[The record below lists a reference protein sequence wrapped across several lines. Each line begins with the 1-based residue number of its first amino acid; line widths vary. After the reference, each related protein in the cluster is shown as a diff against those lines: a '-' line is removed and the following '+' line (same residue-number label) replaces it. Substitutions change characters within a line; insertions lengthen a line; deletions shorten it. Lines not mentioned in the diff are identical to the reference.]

1 MTNLFRLGQ
10 QATQNATQAVQD
22 AQENTPPQDVQVAPL
37 SFDAILNSIPCRVTV
52 EQNQNKTDKA
62 PKSEIGPNAEVWKRY
77 VLETDR
83 ADKELVEGWNNSLDM
98 LLIFVRSLASVRL
111 TSNVRLMWSQAALF
125 SAISTAFILEST
137 QDLKPDYAEVSAHTL
152 AAILAAVSS
161 GSTANSSDIPTMDQS
176 EFLPSSAAIQVN
188 ILWFTSLSL
197 SVAVALIAIV
207 AKDWCYQFMATRT
220 GPALVQG
227 RRRQLRWEG
236 IEQWRMREI
245 LNVLPL
251 MMHAALLLFAIGLSL
266 YLWDIN
272 PRVALPVV
280 VTTVAVGVFYFVTL
294 LLPLFFRYCP
304 FTTGPMKLILPYW
317 YKIARPT
324 LKLVLQCLG
333 WLVVPFVTLFAVM
346 KRCLKRSPTRRW
358 NLKAEGRKSGLRH
371 WAAQLSFSGCWEES
385 KQVVAGRVKLIS
397 DRFMVDRSQLD
408 RQDTPMDATTSSM
421 LGWMIAQCENLDS
434 VDIALQSLTCTKTWL
449 PRVPLQKCGAFEA
462 TFMRLS
468 TDLVAWRSIRD
479 SKGPESE
486 KMKESVLLQSQCLSL
501 MSQTE
506 VIKQPDGYLDIL
518 HKTRP
523 LGVCRVID
531 QCWNTDGNYRQA
543 SKELGSL
550 SLHLS
555 DQWERDNDWREQLQR
570 QWKLIDMIN
579 KKVVDLP
586 VADVT
591 HLVGGTAKSY
601 IYAPDQSP
609 TPLIVLLNTQPYSQD
624 RDLCRMIGIALTM
637 AYIEKHGSHS
647 RDLTT
652 NRVPQ
657 ESRAMKTYL
666 DLTTTAPTDER
677 GHTCEQLLL
686 YVLLCALPDCLES
699 KESSDMQAVVDI
711 ICDQERRILQPSSL
725 RHAYLT
731 LPQDSLITLI
741 NLVFPDMDSGT
752 HITPPV
758 ITTPSRTSGDVAIE
772 MRDPPPTA
780 ALELDKVEPSSTVK
794 MDPNDPSSLKLAKCL
809 LAFAR
814 NVSYQYYYQDDS
826 TPWKPAEDT
835 LHSAVDA
842 IIRSNLHIHAYH
854 TIHSQTGDL
863 VPYCMSFLW
872 RFTWAL
878 LKKWC
883 RTIGSI
889 ELDIPSVLGPLRVS
903 QGDLPV
909 YVDGMGYTESWMEK
923 IRLACEQSPQSV
935 LDSQIL
941 DWMINFYIVNSE
953 RDHGPSTADASGSEP
968 PKTWLSIL
976 QDLQKACEDK
986 VAQSV
991 PNTNQDRQPHETP
1004 PAEGANDRS
1013 DQTDAGEVARDGEPK
1028 DGDRTHAEMQLD
1040 RLPPELL

>member
-10 QATQNATQAVQD
+10 QATQNA

-62 PKSEIGPNAEVWKRY
+62 PKSDIGPNAEVWKRY

-83 ADKELVEGWNNSLDM
+83 ADKELVEGWNK
-98 LLIFVRSLASVRL
+98 
-111 TSNVRLMWSQAALF
+111 
-125 SAISTAFILEST
+125 FILEST
-137 QDLKPDYAEVSAHTL
+137 QDLKPDYAEVSAHAL

-176 EFLPSSAAIQVN
+176 EFSPSSAAIQVN

-220 GPALVQG
+220 GPALIQG

-280 VTTVAVGVFYFVTL
+280 VVTAAVGVFYFVTL

-317 YKIARPT
+317 YKVAGST

-333 WLVVPFVTLFAVM
+333 WLVVPFVTIFAAM
-346 KRCLKRSPTRRW
+346 NQCLKRSPTQKS
-358 NLKAEGRKSGLRH
+358 NLKSEDRKSGLRH

-385 KQVVAGRVKLIS
+385 KQLIAGRVELIS

-408 RQDTPMDATTSSM
+408 RQDTPMDDTTSSM

-462 TFMRLS
+462 TFMRMS
-468 TDLVAWRSIRD
+468 TDLVAWRSISD

-486 KMKESVLLQSQCLSL
+486 KLKESVLLQSQCLSL

-518 HKTRP
+518 HK
-523 LGVCRVID
+523 LYQVID
-531 QCWNTDGNYRQA
+531 QCWDTHGNYKQA

-550 SLHLS
+550 SLHLLGNGYW
-555 DQWERDNDWREQLQR
+555 DIHPRGQLNR
-570 QWKLIDMIN
+570 QWKLVEMVIQGAT
-579 KKVVDLP
+579 DLS
-586 VADVT
+586 ATDIT
-591 HLVGGTAKSY
+591 HLVDGIAKSY

-624 RDLCRMIGIALTM
+624 KDLCRMIGIALTM
-637 AYIEKHGSHS
+637 AYIEKHGNHS
-647 RDLTT
+647 RDPTANLTSSKS
-652 NRVPQ
+652 Q
-657 ESRAMKTYL
+657 AMKTYL
-666 DLTTTAPTDER
+666 DLTATAPTDDR
-677 GHTCEQLLL
+677 WHTCEQLLL
-686 YVLLCALPDCLES
+686 YGLLCALADCLES
-699 KESSDMQAVVDI
+699 KESSNMRAVVDI
-711 ICDQERRILQPSSL
+711 ICDQERQILQPSSL
-725 RHAYLT
+725 SHAYLT

-772 MRDPPPTA
+772 MSDPPPTA
-780 ALELDKVEPSSTVK
+780 DLELDKVEPSSTVK
-794 MDPNDPSSLKLAKCL
+794 MDPDDPSSLKLAKCL
-809 LAFAR
+809 LGFAR
-814 NVSYQYYYQDDS
+814 DVSDQYRRQNDF
-826 TPWKPAEDT
+826 TPWRPAEDT

-863 VPYCMSFLW
+863 VPHCMSFLW
-872 RFTWAL
+872 RFTQAL
-878 LKKWC
+878 LCKW
-883 RTIGSI
+883 RWTSGLI
-889 ELDIPSVLGPLRVS
+889 ELGVPSVLGPLRVS
-903 QGDLPV
+903 QGDLPDD
-909 YVDGMGYTESWMEK
+909 VDGMGYTESWMEK

-935 LDSQIL
+935 LDSKIL
-941 DWMINFYIVNSE
+941 HWMIVIHQAHSQ

-968 PKTWLSIL
+968 PTTWRNIL
-976 QDLQKACEDK
+976 QDLRKACKDK
-986 VAQSV
+986 VAQSA
-991 PNTNQDRQPHETP
+991 PNNNQDRQPHETP

-1013 DQTDAGEVARDGEPK
+1013 DQTDAGGVAQDGEPE
-1028 DGDRTHAEMQLD
+1028 DSDRAHAEMQLD
-1040 RLPPELL
+1040 CLPP

>member
-10 QATQNATQAVQD
+10 QATQNATQPVRD
-22 AQENTPPQDVQVAPL
+22 AQENTPPQDVQAAPL
-37 SFDAILNSIPCRVTV
+37 FFDAILNSIPCRVTV

-62 PKSEIGPNAEVWKRY
+62 PKSDIGPNAEVWKRY

-98 LLIFVRSLASVRL
+98 LLIFVRSLASVTL

-137 QDLKPDYAEVSAHTL
+137 HDLKPDFAEVSAHTL

-176 EFLPSSAAIQVN
+176 EFSPSSAAIQVN

-272 PRVALPVV
+272 PQVALPVV
-280 VTTVAVGVFYFVTL
+280 VTTVAVGAFYFVTL

-317 YKIARPT
+317 YKVAGST
-324 LKLVLQCLG
+324 LKLVLECLG
-333 WLVVPFVTLFAVM
+333 WLVVPFFTAFGVM
-346 KRCLKRSPTRRW
+346 KRCLRRSPTRKS
-358 NLKAEGRKSGLRH
+358 NLSSEDQRSGLRR
-371 WAAQLSFSGCWEES
+371 WAAQLSFSGCWKDS
-385 KQVVAGRVKLIS
+385 KRLIAKRVELMS
-397 DRFMVDRSQLD
+397 SSFMVDRSQLVH
-408 RQDTPMDATTSSM
+408 QDTPMDRTTSSM
-421 LGWMIAQCENLDS
+421 LGWMIAQCENPDS
-434 VDIALQSLTCTKTWL
+434 VDIALQSLLCTKPWL
-449 PRVPLQKCGAFEA
+449 PRIPLQTCGAFEA
-462 TFMRLS
+462 ALTRLS
-468 TDLVAWRSIRD
+468 TDLVAWRHIRS

-486 KMKESVLLQSQCLSL
+486 KLKESVLVQSQCLSM
-501 MSQTE
+501 MSHTE
-506 VIKQPDGYLDIL
+506 VIKQPDGYLDTL
-518 HKTRP
+518 HG
-523 LGVCRVID
+523 LYQVID
-531 QCWNTDGNYRQA
+531 QCWDTDRNYRQA
-543 SKELGSL
+543 LKELGSL

-555 DQWERDNDWREQLQR
+555 DQWDQEDRYREQLDR
-570 QWKLIDMIN
+570 QWKLIDMII
-579 KKVVDLP
+579 KKVVDLSA
-586 VADVT
+586 ADIT
-591 HLVGGTAKSY
+591 HLVEGIAKSY
-601 IYAPDQSP
+601 IYAPYQSL

-624 RDLCRMIGIALTM
+624 KDLCRMIGVALTM

-647 RDLTT
+647 RDPTANGT
-652 NRVPQ
+652 SPK
-657 ESRAMKTYL
+657 SRAMKTYL
-666 DLTTTAPTDER
+666 DLTATAPTGDR
-677 GHTCEQLLL
+677 WHGCEQLLL
-686 YVLLCALPDCLES
+686 YGLFCALHGFLES
-699 KESSDMQAVVDI
+699 KESSNVQTVVDI
-711 ICDQERRILQPSSL
+711 ICDQERQILQPSSL

-741 NLVFPDMDSGT
+741 NLVFPDMNSGT

-758 ITTPSRTSGDVAIE
+758 ITTPSRKSGDIMIE
-772 MRDPPPTA
+772 MSNPPPTA
-780 ALELDKVEPSSTVK
+780 ALDKEESSSTVR

-814 NVSYQYYYQDDS
+814 DVSNRYFGQNDF
-826 TPWKPAEDT
+826 TPWRPAEDT

-863 VPYCMSFLW
+863 VPHCMSFLW
-872 RFTWAL
+872 RFTQAL
-878 LKKWC
+878 LCKW
-883 RTIGSI
+883 RWTSGLI
-889 ELDIPSVLGPLRVS
+889 ELGVPSVLGPLRVS
-903 QGDLPV
+903 QGDLPDD
-909 YVDGMGYTESWMEK
+909 VDGMGYTESWMEK

-935 LDSQIL
+935 LDSKIL
-941 DWMINFYIVNSE
+941 HWMIVIHQAHSQ

-968 PKTWLSIL
+968 LKTWLSIL
-976 QDLQKACEDK
+976 QDLEKACEDK

-991 PNTNQDRQPHETP
+991 PNTNQDRQPRETP
-1004 PAEGANDRS
+1004 PSEGANDRS
-1013 DQTDAGEVARDGEPK
+1013 AQTDAGGVAQDGESK
-1028 DGDRTHAEMQLD
+1028 DGDRTQDEMQLD
-1040 RLPPELL
+1040 RLPP

>member
-1 MTNLFRLGQ
+1 MTNLFWLGQ

-22 AQENTPPQDVQVAPL
+22 AQGSTKPQDVQVAPL
-37 SFDAILNSIPCRVTV
+37 SFNTILNDIPVQVTI
-52 EQNQNKTDKA
+52 EQSYKNADKT
-62 PKSEIGPNAEVWKRY
+62 PKSDIGPNAEVWKRY

-83 ADKELVEGWNNSLDM
+83 ADKELVEGWNK
-98 LLIFVRSLASVRL
+98 
-111 TSNVRLMWSQAALF
+111 
-125 SAISTAFILEST
+125 FILEST
-137 QDLKPDYAEVSAHTL
+137 QDLKPDYAKVSAHTL

-161 GSTANSSDIPTMDQS
+161 GTSSNTSDIPTMDQS

-220 GPALVQG
+220 GPALIQG

-236 IEQWRMREI
+236 IEQWRMQEI

-272 PRVALPVV
+272 PQVALPVV
-280 VTTVAVGVFYFVTL
+280 VVTAAVGVFYF
-294 LLPLFFRYCP
+294 
-304 FTTGPMKLILPYW
+304 LILPYW
-317 YKIARPT
+317 YKVAGST
-324 LKLVLQCLG
+324 LKLVLHCLG
-333 WLVVPFVTLFAVM
+333 RLVVPFVTVFAAM
-346 KRCLKRSPTRRW
+346 KQCLKRSPTQKL
-358 NLKAEGRKSGLRH
+358 NLKSEDRKSGLRH

-385 KQVVAGRVKLIS
+385 KQLVAGRVKLIS
-397 DRFMVDRSQLD
+397 DRFIVDRSQLD

-434 VDIALQSLTCTKTWL
+434 VDIALHSLTCTKTWL
-449 PRVPLQKCGAFEA
+449 PRVPLQRCGAFEA

-468 TDLVAWRSIRD
+468 TDLVAWRSISD

-486 KMKESVLLQSQCLSL
+486 KLKESVLVQSQCLSM

-506 VIKQPDGYLDIL
+506 VIKQPDGYLDTL
-518 HKTRP
+518 YE
-523 LGVCRVID
+523 LYQVID
-531 QCWNTDGNYRQA
+531 QCWDTDGNYKQA

-555 DQWERDNDWREQLQR
+555 DRWERDNRWREQLQR
-570 QWKLIDMIN
+570 QWKLIDKIN
-579 KKVVDLP
+579 KKVVDLSA
-586 VADVT
+586 ADIT
-591 HLVGGTAKSY
+591 HLVGGIAKSY
-601 IYAPDQSP
+601 IYAPHQSP
-609 TPLIVLLNTQPYSQD
+609 TPLIVLLNTQPYTQGG
-624 RDLCRMIGIALTM
+624 DLCRMIGVALTV

-647 RDLTT
+647 RDPTA
-652 NRVPQ
+652 NRTSPK
-657 ESRAMKTYL
+657 SRAMKTYL
-666 DLTTTAPTDER
+666 DLTTTAPTGDR
-677 GHTCEQLLL
+677 WHSCEQLLL
-686 YVLLCALPDCLES
+686 YGLFCALHGFLKS
-699 KESSDMQAVVDI
+699 KERSNVRTVVDI
-711 ICDQERRILQPSSL
+711 ICDQERQILQLSSL

-741 NLVFPDMDSGT
+741 NLVFPDIDSGT

-772 MRDPPPTA
+772 ISNTPPTA
-780 ALELDKVEPSSTVK
+780 AIELDKQESSSTVK
-794 MDPNDPSSLKLAKCL
+794 MDPNDPSRMKLAKCL
-809 LAFAR
+809 LAFAQD
-814 NVSYQYYYQDDS
+814 VSRQYYNQNDS
-826 TPWKPAEDT
+826 TPWRPAEDT

-872 RFTWAL
+872 WFTWVL
-878 LKKWC
+878 LWKWHQ
-883 RTIGSI
+883 TSGSM

-903 QGDLPV
+903 QGDLPAH
-909 YVDGMGYTESWMEK
+909 VDGMGYTESWMEK

-935 LDSQIL
+935 LDSKIL
-941 DWMINFYIVNSE
+941 DRMIHFYQFYNG

-968 PKTWLSIL
+968 PKTWQSIL
-976 QDLQKACEDK
+976 QDLRKACKDK
-986 VAQSV
+986 VAQSA
-991 PNTNQDRQPHETP
+991 PNNNQDRHPHETP

-1013 DQTDAGEVARDGEPK
+1013 DQTDAGGVAQDDQPK
-1028 DGDRTHAEMQLD
+1028 DGDRTQDEMQLD

>member
-10 QATQNATQAVQD
+10 QATQNAAQAVRD
-22 AQENTPPQDVQVAPL
+22 AQENIPPQDVQVAPL

-52 EQNQNKTDKA
+52 EHNQHKTDKA
-62 PKSEIGPNAEVWKRY
+62 PKSDIGPNAEVWKRY

-98 LLIFVRSLASVRL
+98 LLIFVRSLASVTL
-111 TSNVRLMWSQAALF
+111 TSNVRPMWSQAALF

-137 QDLKPDYAEVSAHTL
+137 QDLKPDFAEVSAHTL

-176 EFLPSSAAIQVN
+176 EFSPSAAAIQVN

-272 PRVALPVV
+272 PQVALPVV

-317 YKIARPT
+317 YKVARPT
-324 LKLVLQCLG
+324 LKLVLECLG
-333 WLVVPFVTLFAVM
+333 WLVVPFVALFAVM
-346 KRCLKRSPTRRW
+346 KQCLKRSPTRRW

-371 WAAQLSFSGCWEES
+371 WAAQLSFIGCWDES
-385 KQVVAGRVKLIS
+385 KQLVAGRVKLIS
-397 DRFMVDRSQLD
+397 DSFMVDRSQLD
-408 RQDTPMDATTSSM
+408 RQDTPMDSTTSSM

-434 VDIALQSLTCTKTWL
+434 VDIALKSLLCTKPWL

-462 TFMRLS
+462 TFMRMS
-468 TDLVAWRSIRD
+468 TDLVAWTSISD

-486 KMKESVLLQSQCLSL
+486 KLKESVLVQSQYLSM
-501 MSQTE
+501 MSHTE
-506 VIKQPDGYLDIL
+506 VIKKPDGYLETL
-518 HKTRP
+518 HE
-523 LGVCRVID
+523 LYQVID
-531 QCWNTDGNYRQA
+531 QCWNTDHNYRRA

-555 DQWERDNDWREQLQR
+555 DQWDREDRYREQLDR
-570 QWKLIDMIN
+570 QWKLIGMII
-579 KKVVDLP
+579 KKVVDLSA
-586 VADVT
+586 ADIT
-591 HLVGGTAKSY
+591 HLVEGIAKSY

-609 TPLIVLLNTQPYSQD
+609 TPLVVLLNIQPYSQD
-624 RDLCRMIGIALTM
+624 KDICRMIGVALTM

-657 ESRAMKTYL
+657 QSRAMKTYL
-666 DLTTTAPTDER
+666 DLTATAPTDDR
-677 GHTCEQLLL
+677 WHTCERLLL
-686 YVLLCALPDCLES
+686 FGLTSTLVNCVES
-699 KESSDMQAVVDI
+699 TDRSNIQTSVDI
-711 ICDQERRILQPSSL
+711 ICDQERQILQPSSL
-725 RHAYLT
+725 SLAYLT

-752 HITPPV
+752 HVAPPV

-772 MRDPPPTA
+772 MSDPPPTA
-780 ALELDKVEPSSTVK
+780 GLELDKVEPSSTVK
-794 MDPNDPSSLKLAKCL
+794 MDPSDPSRMKLAKCL

-814 NVSYQYYYQDDS
+814 DVSNQYFLQDDS

-863 VPYCMSFLW
+863 VPYCMSSLW
-872 RFTWAL
+872 AFTWAL
-878 LKKWC
+878 LWKW
-883 RTIGSI
+883 RVTSGSI

-903 QGDLPV
+903 QGDLPA
-909 YVDGMGYTESWMEK
+909 YVDGMGYTDSWVEK

-941 DWMINFYIVNSE
+941 DWMIIFYQSYSE
-953 RDHGPSTADASGSEP
+953 SDHGPSTADASGSEP
-968 PKTWLSIL
+968 PKTWRSIL
-976 QDLQKACEDK
+976 EDLHKACKDR
-986 VAQSV
+986 VAQSA
-991 PNTNQDRQPHETP
+991 PNNNQDRHPHETP

-1013 DQTDAGEVARDGEPK
+1013 AQTDAGGVAQDGEPE
-1028 DGDRTHAEMQLD
+1028 DSDRAHAEMQLD
-1040 RLPPELL
+1040 CLSP

>member
-10 QATQNATQAVQD
+10 QSTQNPTQAVQD
-22 AQENTPPQDVQVAPL
+22 AQENNLPPDVQVAPL
-37 SFDAILNSIPCRVTV
+37 SFDAILNSISCRVTV

-62 PKSEIGPNAEVWKRY
+62 PKSDIGPNAEVWKRY

-98 LLIFVRSLASVRL
+98 LLIF
-111 TSNVRLMWSQAALF
+111 AALF

-137 QDLKPDYAEVSAHTL
+137 HDLKPDYAEVSAHTL

-161 GSTANSSDIPTMDQS
+161 GNSANSSDIPTMDQS
-176 EFLPSSAAIQVN
+176 EFLPSVAAIQVN

-317 YKIARPT
+317 YKVAGST
-324 LKLVLQCLG
+324 LKLVLECLG
-333 WLVVPFVTLFAVM
+333 WLVVPFVTLFAAM
-346 KRCLKRSPTRRW
+346 KQCLKRSPTQKSD
-358 NLKAEGRKSGLRH
+358 LKSEGRKSGLRR
-371 WAAQLSFSGCWEES
+371 WAAQLSFSDCWDES
-385 KQVVAGRVKLIS
+385 KQLVAGRVQLIS
-397 DRFMVDRSQLD
+397 DSFMVDRSQLD
-408 RQDTPMDATTSSM
+408 RQDTPMDGTTSSM

-468 TDLVAWRSIRD
+468 TDLVAWRSISD

-486 KMKESVLLQSQCLSL
+486 KLKESVLMQSQCLSM
-501 MSQTE
+501 MSHTE
-506 VIKQPDGYLDIL
+506 VIKKPDGYLDTL
-518 HKTRP
+518 HE
-523 LGVCRVID
+523 LYQVID
-531 QCWNTDGNYRQA
+531 QCWNTDHNYRRA

-555 DQWERDNDWREQLQR
+555 DQWDREDRYREQLDR
-570 QWKLIDMIN
+570 QWKLIDMII
-579 KKVVDLP
+579 KKVVDLSA
-586 VADVT
+586 ADIT
-591 HLVGGTAKSY
+591 HLVEGIAKSY
-601 IYAPDQSP
+601 IYAPHQSP
-609 TPLIVLLNTQPYSQD
+609 TPLIVLLNIQPYSQD
-624 RDLCRMIGIALTM
+624 KDICRMIGVALTM

-657 ESRAMKTYL
+657 QSRAMKTYL
-666 DLTTTAPTDER
+666 DLTATAPTDDR
-677 GHTCEQLLL
+677 WHTCERLLL
-686 YVLLCALPDCLES
+686 FGLTSTLVNCVES
-699 KESSDMQAVVDI
+699 TGRSDIQMLVDI
-711 ICDQERRILQPSSL
+711 ICGEEHHILQVDSL
-725 RHAYLT
+725 RHSYLN
-731 LPQDSLITLI
+731 LLRRSLEMLV
-741 NLVFPDMDSGT
+741 NLVFTDTRSDTS
-752 HITPPV
+752 ITPPA
-758 ITTPSRTSGDVAIE
+758 ITTPSRTSGDAAIE
-772 MRDPPPTA
+772 ISDAPPTA
-780 ALELDKVEPSSTVK
+780 ALELDKQESSSTVK

-809 LAFAR
+809 VAFAR
-814 NVSYQYYYQDDS
+814 DVSDQYWRQYDL
-826 TPWKPAEDT
+826 TPWRPAEDT

-854 TIHSQTGDL
+854 TIRSQTGDL
-863 VPYCMSFLW
+863 VPHCMSFLW
-872 RFTWAL
+872 WFTRAL
-878 LKKWC
+878 LDKW
-883 RTIGSI
+883 RETSGSM

-903 QGDLPV
+903 QGDLPE
-909 YVDGMGYTESWMEK
+909 YVDEMGYTESWMEK
-923 IRLACEQSPQSV
+923 IQLACEQSPQSV
-935 LDSQIL
+935 LDSKIL
-941 DWMINFYIVNSE
+941 DRMIHFYQAYSE
-953 RDHGPSTADASGSEP
+953 RDHGPSTADASGFEP
-968 PKTWLSIL
+968 PKTWQSIL
-976 QDLQKACEDK
+976 QDLYKACEDK

-991 PNTNQDRQPHETP
+991 PNNNQDRQSHETP
-1004 PAEGANDRS
+1004 PAEGANAGS
-1013 DQTDAGEVARDGEPK
+1013 AQTDAGEVAQDGEPK
-1028 DGDRTHAEMQLD
+1028 DGDRTQDKMQLD